1 MILNSPEKVITEA
14 DTKRRESLTNLYK
27 MNQKPWK
34 TENFTF
40 FLKKK
45 KVLYFIAVNS
55 C

>member
-40 FLKKK
+40 FFFKK